1 METKLS
7 QPLDENVKT
16 VMWLPVRIKFTMRTN
31 YYGIKLSKHGFI
43 ESVLYVLSLR
53 TFLNILFS

>member
-43 ESVLYVLSLR
+43 ESVLYVLSLW
-53 TFLNILFS
+53 